1 MKAGERQPSTQI
13 KPFSPSLLW
22 AGLSVPD
29 GDFLLLQQLQNND
42 FFFFLSHSPSDLEL
56 PEKQETSVR
65 GRITRREAVMF
76 TKQLAARVSN
86 DPGEIV

>member
-1 MKAGERQPSTQI
+1 M
-13 KPFSPSLLW
+13 
-22 AGLSVPD
+22 PD